1 MDESLPS
8 DEFPDFVV
16 QPYQF
21 EPLRNNEYVQQIANN
36 ESSSEEDM
44 EEESTNQSSLP
55 TDTSGKLTILNQIS
69 FIHVCYLLWLRSRTR
84 PSG

>member
-1 MDESLPS
+1 MDESLRS

-21 EPLRNNEYVQQIANN
+21 EPLRNNEYAQQIANT

-44 EEESTNQSSLP
+44 EEELTNQSSLP
-55 TDTSGKLTILNQIS
+55 TDTK
-69 FIHVCYLLWLRSRTR
+69 W
-84 PSG
+84 

>member
-1 MDESLPS
+1 MDESLHS

-21 EPLRNNEYVQQIANN
+21 EPLRNNEYAQQIANN

-55 TDTSGKLTILNQIS
+55 TDTK
-69 FIHVCYLLWLRSRTR
+69 W
-84 PSG
+84 